1 MASLLDNFTPKPAPP
16 KPAPAPLQTV
26 PIASAINPNMFADLR
41 NLQLAEIHT
50 KSDTIVIGN
59 DHYIRV
65 HADFIIW
72 QAQRI
77 NRAFVK
83 LEEMSIPTTEIMSG
97 LSRAIEFYHQCMD
110 ASGIQPTALTTDW
123 KLPKPID
130 DMPDLAWSRAA
141 FNGSGDNGGN
151 TNNPESSPAPP
162 VKTKPA
168 TKTVKSK
175 QHRNSDSGML
185 FDS

>member
-1 MASLLDNFTPKPAPP
+1 MASLLDNFTPKPTPP

-26 PIASAINPNMFADLR
+26 PISPAINPNMFADLR
-41 NLQLAEIHT
+41 NLKLAEIHT
-50 KSDTIVIGN
+50 KSDAIVIGN

-65 HADFIIW
+65 HADFLIW

-77 NRAFVK
+77 NRAFIK

-97 LSRAIEFYHQCMD
+97 LSKAIEFYHQCLD
-110 ASGIQPTALTTDW
+110 ASGIQPTATTTDW

-141 FNGSGDNGGN
+141 FSCNGDGGN
-151 TNNPESSPAPP
+151 TNKTEASSALSA
-162 VKTKPA
+162 KSKPA
-168 TKTVKSK
+168 TKTVKAK
-175 QHRNSDSGML
+175 QHRNGNSGML